1 MSDGYAGYASV
12 FNRQTAQVGQLTIR
26 YLEGGHGDPLVYLHG
41 LEGWGLWDSFHIA
54 FGVTNRVYAPLLPG
68 WQDGRVPDSIRK
80 PSDYA
85 VLVRDFVA
93 AIGIKRVTLVGHSIG
108 GWVALCVAAEF
119 PEIVDRLVVVD
130 PLGLR
135 TESDSG
141 VAIRSMDQE
150 AFSHAVFA
158 RHEKVLVPHAFNP
171 DFGGEFQELK
181 DSPAFKRYWRSREIL
196 VKWLGDRIDD
206 PELLAMARRIQA
218 KTLIVWGRQDGL
230 VSCEDGRLLA
240 GAIPHSTLVTIDG
253 AGHTPM
259 KDRRETFQRIVYE
272 FLSGAA
278 TAAEGKMIEQ

>member
-12 FNRQTAQVGQLTIR
+12 FNRKTTPVGQLTIR

-68 WQDGRVPDSIRK
+68 WQDGRVPDSIRD
-80 PSDYA
+80 PGDYA
-85 VLVRDFVA
+85 PIVRDFVT
-93 AIGIKRVTLVGHSIG
+93 AIGAKSVTLVGHSIG
-108 GWVALCVAAEF
+108 GWVALRVAAEF
-119 PEIVDRLVVVD
+119 FEVVDRLVVVD

-135 TESDSG
+135 GESDSA
-141 VAIRSMDQE
+141 VALRSMDRE

-158 RHEKVLVPHAFNP
+158 RHDKVLVPHAFNP

-181 DSPAFKRYWRSREIL
+181 DSPDFKRYWRSREIL
-196 VKWLGDRIDD
+196 VKWLGDRLDD
-206 PELLAMARRIQA
+206 PGLRRAVERIRA

-240 GAIPHSTLVTIDG
+240 GALPHSTLVIING

-259 KDRRETFQRIVYE
+259 KDRRETFQRVVHE
-272 FLSGAA
+272 FLADA
-278 TAAEGKMIEQ
+278 DAAAEGSVIER

>member
-1 MSDGYAGYASV
+1 MGAGYAGYASV
-12 FNRQTAQVGQLTIR
+12 FNRKTAQVGQLTIR

-68 WQDGRVPDSIRK
+68 WQDGRVPDSIRR

-85 VLVRDFVA
+85 PVVREFVT
-93 AIGIKRVTLVGHSIG
+93 AIGMKSVTLVGHSIG

-135 TESDSG
+135 TESDSA
-141 VAIRSMDQE
+141 VALSSMDQE

-158 RHEKVLVPHAFNP
+158 RHDKVLVPHAFNP

-181 DSPAFKRYWRSREIL
+181 DSPDFKRYWRNRGVL
-196 VKWLGDRIDD
+196 VKWLGDRLDD
-206 PELLAMARRIQA
+206 PELLRAAERIRA

-240 GAIPHSTLVTIDG
+240 GAIAHATLVIING

-272 FLSGAA
+272 FLSGAGA
-278 TAAEGKMIEQ
+278 AAEGKVIEH

>member
-12 FNRQTAQVGQLTIR
+12 FNRKAAQVGSLTIR

-68 WQDGRVPDSIRK
+68 WQDGRIPESIRT
-80 PSDYA
+80 PADYA
-85 VLVRDFVA
+85 PIIRDFIS
-93 AIGIKRVTLVGHSIG
+93 AIGAKHVTLVGHSIG
-108 GWVALCVAAEF
+108 GWVAMRAAAEF
-119 PEIVDRLVVVD
+119 PMVVDRLVVVD

-135 TESDSG
+135 TESDAA
-141 VAIRSMDQE
+141 VTMRAMDQE

-181 DSPAFKRYWRSREIL
+181 DSPDFKRYWRNRDIL
-196 VKWLGDRIDD
+196 VRWLGDQLDD
-206 PELLAMARRIQA
+206 PELLDAARRIRA
-218 KTLIVWGRQDGL
+218 RTLIVWGRKDGV

-240 GAIPHSTLVTIDG
+240 EAIPGSSLVIIDD
-253 AGHTPM
+253 AGHAPM
-259 KDRRETFQRIVYE
+259 KDRRETFQRAVHE
-272 FLSGAA
+272 FLSGAPEA
-278 TAAEGKMIEQ
+278 DANAIRR

>member
-12 FNRQTAQVGQLTIR
+12 FNRKTAQVRQLTIR

-68 WQDGRVPDSIRK
+68 WQDGRIPESIRR
-80 PSDYA
+80 PADYA
-85 VLVRDFVA
+85 PLIRDFVA
-93 AIGIKRVTLVGHSIG
+93 ALGVKSVTLVGHSVG
-108 GWVALCVAAEF
+108 GWVALDVAAAF
-119 PEIVDRLVVVD
+119 PEVVDRLVVVD

-135 TESDSG
+135 TESDSA
-141 VAIRSMDQE
+141 VAMRSMDQE

-181 DSPAFKRYWRSREIL
+181 DSPDFKRYWRSREVL
-196 VKWLGDRIDD
+196 VKWLGDKLDEPDLLRTAARIN
-206 PELLAMARRIQA
+206 A

-230 VSCEDGRLLA
+230 VSCEDGRMLA
-240 GAIPHSTLVTIDG
+240 GAIPHSTLVIIND
-253 AGHTPM
+253 AGHSPM
-259 KDRRETFQRIVYE
+259 KDRRETFQRAVYE
-272 FLSGAA
+272 FLSGVG
-278 TAAEGKMIEQ
+278 AAEGKVIEQ